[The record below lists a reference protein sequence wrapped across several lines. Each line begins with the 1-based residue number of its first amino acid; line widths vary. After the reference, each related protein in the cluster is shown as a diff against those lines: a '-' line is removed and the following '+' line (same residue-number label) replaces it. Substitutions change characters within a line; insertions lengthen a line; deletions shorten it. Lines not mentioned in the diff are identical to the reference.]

1 MEFGGVVALCLFKFW
16 KFKFPVYPLFKCKP
30 VLTRL
35 YLGVKW
41 EPFFTGVWPTRRGG
55 ITCGHPRSSLKRIL
69 ASTPWSWAV
78 SQTLTMNYEMPS
90 LTLTLVSSNLGAC
103 QQFKQQMLLDPRCC
117 WMPSARPYLL
127 DLVPKQPWGFICLIV
142 HVPCLLIYLHPKGQ
156 SQV

>member
-1 MEFGGVVALCLFKFW
+1 MGLWHFAFLSFENFSFLFTPCSNVSQSW
-16 KFKFPVYPLFKCKP
+16 NGYILVSNGNL
-30 VLTRL
+30 
-35 YLGVKW
+35 
-41 EPFFTGVWPTRRGG
+41 FFTGVWPTRRGG

-117 WMPSARPYLL
+117 WMPSARPSLL
-127 DLVPKQPWGFICLIV
+127 DLVPKQPWGFLCLIV